1 MPDASSR
8 ALDVS
13 VVVPVFGNGDTVAEL
28 RARLHRVML
37 ADGLTYELIFV
48 NDACPFDS
56 LTVLERLAGEHSEV
70 RVIALARN
78 VGQHGAVLRGLGRAR
93 GRCAVVMDG
102 DLQDPPEALPSLLA
116 ELRKGYGAV
125 FAGRRGTYESRGR
138 LITSRVFKTL
148 LHKLTG
154 VPRDAGMYVVMSRAM
169 VERVLARDDRRPFV
183 VAAIGAAGLPLT
195 SIPVERAARATG
207 RSSYSSWMRLRAAS
221 SAIVIALGASFGR
234 TIRAIHSG
242 S

>member
-1 MPDASSR
+1 VADASAR
-8 ALDVS
+8 PLDVS
-13 VVVPVFGNGDTVAEL
+13 VVVPVYGNGDTVTEL
-28 RARLHRVML
+28 RARLHGVML
-37 ADGLTYELIFV
+37 AERLTYELIFV

-56 LTVLERLAGEHSEV
+56 LATLERLATEHSEI
-70 RVIALARN
+70 RVVALPCN
-78 VGQHGAVLRGLGRAR
+78 VGQHGAVLRGLARAH

-125 FAGRRGTYESRGR
+125 FAGRRGSYESRGR
-138 LITSRVFKTL
+138 LITSRAFKTL
-148 LHKLTG
+148 LHVLCG

-169 VERVLARDDRRPFV
+169 VERVLAREDRRPFV
-183 VAAIGAAGLPLT
+183 VAAIGAAGLPLS

-207 RSSYSSWMRLRAAS
+207 RSAYSSWMRLRAAS
-221 SAIVIALGASFGR
+221 SAIVIALGASLGR
-234 TIRAIHSG
+234 TIRANHSG